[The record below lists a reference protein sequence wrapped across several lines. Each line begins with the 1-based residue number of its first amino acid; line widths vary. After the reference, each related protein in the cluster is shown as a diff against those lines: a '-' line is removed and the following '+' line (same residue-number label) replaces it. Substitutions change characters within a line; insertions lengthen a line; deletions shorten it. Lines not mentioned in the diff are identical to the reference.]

1 MCRVFLETD
10 HRIFQKICMKLKDN
24 NKKVTKLDFLGKSGS
39 SNNKLPSKFEK
50 NVILEI
56 FEVKVG
62 SDGSGSHFLIIQTK
76 YFSKIT
82 FN

>member
-1 MCRVFLETD
+1 
-10 HRIFQKICMKLKDN
+10 MKKP
-24 NKKVTKLDFLGKSGS
+24 DFPGKSGS

-62 SDGSGSHFLIIQTK
+62 SDGSGNSFSIIQTK

>member
-1 MCRVFLETD
+1 
-10 HRIFQKICMKLKDN
+10 MKLKDN
-24 NKKVTKLDFLGKSGS
+24 NKKEGRKVDFSGKSGS

-76 YFSKIT
+76 YVPKIT